1 MTTEMVK
8 MIRESEDFSQN
19 PIKLICDN
27 MILVWDNVP
36 GNPGVIWDDANEC
49 CYWLYENSGN
59 YGSGDVQDA
68 YPFVVKV
75 IPYEMIQYI
84 DILMTPKDGY
94 EYIQKYKDS
103 MVGSENDLNKLY
115 ATAVGKRSYTG
126 TISQYPHRDIHK
138 PLFEDK

>member
-1 MTTEMVK
+1 MTAELVK

-27 MILVWDNVP
+27 MIIVWDKVP
-36 GNPGVIWDDANEC
+36 GNPGIIWDDEKEV

-59 YGSGDVQDA
+59 SGSGDVQDA

-84 DILMTPKDGY
+84 DILMPPTDAFS
-94 EYIQKYKDS
+94 YINKYKDS
-103 MVGSENDLNKLY
+103 MSGTEDQLKKLY
-115 ATAVGKRSYTG
+115 STAVGKRSYTG
-126 TISQYPHRDIHK
+126 TISEYPHRDIGR
-138 PLFEDK
+138 PLSQK